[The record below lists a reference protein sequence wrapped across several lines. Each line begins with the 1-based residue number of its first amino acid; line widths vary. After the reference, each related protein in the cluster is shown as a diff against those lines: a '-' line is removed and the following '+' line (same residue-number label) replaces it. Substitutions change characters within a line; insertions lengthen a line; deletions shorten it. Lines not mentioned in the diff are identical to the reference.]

1 MTKSKQ
7 SAARG
12 PARPLWRRIV
22 NRHSLFGL
30 HIVLWFI
37 GGSLNWT
44 LPAQESYKQ
53 FDMLTW
59 MILICAH
66 GLALYYRKR
75 WGFLLHLLMYA
86 SGNGT
91 IWLFEQSLEA
101 RIFML
106 LTWLALNGV
115 IGLILFRYHALH
127 GNIGQPPR
135 LPSLPR
141 LPVRRTGEV
150 PARRSTGNMAAAAKR
165 NIPFESPT
173 NPRPPAGLRNSAPA
187 RPPEPEPEPEP
198 EIYDDYEGTYEE
210 PEYNAYD
217 DTFDR
222 DDDERSLDD
231 TNPNRPVDFPPDKPK
246 RGR

>member
-1 MTKSKQ
+1 MTKSKK
-7 SAARG
+7 SAASAS
-12 PARPLWRRIV
+12 ARPLWRRSV

-30 HIVLWFI
+30 HVLLWLI

-44 LPAQESYKQ
+44 LPAQENYKQ
-53 FDMLTW
+53 FDLLTW
-59 MILICAH
+59 MILVCAH
-66 GLALYYRKR
+66 GLALYYRTR

-86 SGNGT
+86 AGNGT

-150 PARRSTGNMAAAAKR
+150 AARRSTGDMAAAAKR
-165 NIPFESPT
+165 NVPFEHPT
-173 NPRPPAGLRNSAPA
+173 NPRPPAGLRNRPQPA
-187 RPPEPEPEPEP
+187 PEPEPEPE
-198 EIYDDYEGTYEE
+198 EDYQYGTYDE
-210 PEYNAYD
+210 PEYTAYD

-222 DDDERSLDD
+222 DPDDNNLDD
-231 TNPNRPVDFPPDKPK
+231 TNPNRPVDFPPNRRK
-246 RGR
+246 